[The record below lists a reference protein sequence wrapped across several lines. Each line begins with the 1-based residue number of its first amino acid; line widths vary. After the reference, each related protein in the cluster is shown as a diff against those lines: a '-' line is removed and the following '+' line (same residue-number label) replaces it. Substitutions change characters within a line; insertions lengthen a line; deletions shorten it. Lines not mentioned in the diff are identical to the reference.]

1 MTRRIPILVLP
12 PAVLAALLASACG
25 GPPQSRGSAERRE
38 APAPRTR
45 MDSATAMKL
54 CANAEQVRAGL
65 AACELRD
72 QAPPPRM
79 RPAPP
84 PPPPR

>member
-1 MTRRIPILVLP
+1 MTRRIPILVFP
-12 PAVLAALLASACG
+12 PAALAALLASACS
-25 GPPQSRGSAERRE
+25 GPPQSRAAAERRE

-45 MDSATAMKL
+45 MDSATAAKL

-72 QAPPPRM
+72 QAAP
-79 RPAPP
+79 RPAMPRT

>member
-1 MTRRIPILVLP
+1 MIRRSPILVFP
-12 PAVLAALLASACG
+12 PAALAALLAASCG
-25 GPPQSRGSAERRE
+25 GPPQSRAATERRE
-38 APAPRTR
+38 APTPRAR
-45 MDSATAMKL
+45 MDSATTAKL

-72 QAPPPRM
+72 QAIPPRSIP
-79 RPAPP
+79 RT

>member
-1 MTRRIPILVLP
+1 MTRRIPILVLSP
-12 PAVLAALLASACG
+12 GVLAALLASACG
-25 GPPQSRGSAERRE
+25 GPPQSRAGTERRE

-45 MDSATAMKL
+45 MDSATAVRL

-72 QAPPPRM
+72 QAIPPRSIP
-79 RPAPP
+79 RTP